1 MEKQE
6 IIGPEMKI
14 MVMTEACVEVR
25 KLVNNIL
32 IQIQLWW
39 FLQYIFQLI
48 QGAQPWSDPKQTV
61 IRTSKVHFQVI
72 KTKSVHLWDAEILLM
87 TLGFGYK

>member
-1 MEKQE
+1 MKPVEKKDDPIPNLCVFNGTMRNVIVSLKYRYVAMEKQE

-32 IQIQLWW
+32 IQIQL
-39 FLQYIFQLI
+39 
-48 QGAQPWSDPKQTV
+48 
-61 IRTSKVHFQVI
+61 
-72 KTKSVHLWDAEILLM
+72 
-87 TLGFGYK
+87 

>member
-1 MEKQE
+1 MKPNAKNDDPIPNLCVFNGTMRNVIVSLKYRYVAMEKQE

-32 IQIQLWW
+32 IQIQL
-39 FLQYIFQLI
+39 
-48 QGAQPWSDPKQTV
+48 
-61 IRTSKVHFQVI
+61 
-72 KTKSVHLWDAEILLM
+72 
-87 TLGFGYK
+87 